1 MVAAAVAVWWK
12 QSVTGSFARCVPDLS
27 SGRQL
32 TPASERGASREAQ
45 AFRSK
50 QCDFKVALLRAVASA
65 AELPDKLPVA
75 NFQTQADRVPRP
87 SFVPCRLCGC
97 SMLIF
102 LRAAGCHHSV

>member
-1 MVAAAVAVWWK
+1 MVAAAVAAWWK

-50 QCDFKVALLRAVASA
+50 QCDFKGALLGQWLLLLSCQTNCQLPTFRHKPTVFHGRALSLVDSVGA
-65 AELPDKLPVA
+65 
-75 NFQTQADRVPRP
+75 
-87 SFVPCRLCGC
+87 PC
-97 SMLIF
+97 
-102 LRAAGCHHSV
+102 